1 MNHVKPLL
9 FVKSIQQ
16 NGAKKEG
23 MKTKFNKLKEIDK
36 SNNPFKVPE
45 NYFAQFNEDI
55 INRLPEKE
63 FYAPKQ
69 VPLWDKVKPWIYL
82 AAMFVGM
89 YFTINFILK
98 RSENSVTIPQTI
110 VSEQLSTVKPGNEN
124 YWSTVNMSEEEFY
137 KFLEERLVDE
147 VYFDYMYNQYY
158 LN

>member
-1 MNHVKPLL
+1 
-9 FVKSIQQ
+9 
-16 NGAKKEG
+16 

-45 NYFAQFNEDI
+45 NYFTQFNEDI

-89 YFTINFILK
+89 YLTINFILK

-137 KFLEERLVDE
+137 QFLEEQLVDE

>member
-1 MNHVKPLL
+1 
-9 FVKSIQQ
+9 
-16 NGAKKEG
+16 

-137 KFLEERLVDE
+137 QFLEEQLVDE

>member
-1 MNHVKPLL
+1 
-9 FVKSIQQ
+9 
-16 NGAKKEG
+16 

-36 SNNPFKVPE
+36 SNNPFKVPK
-45 NYFAQFNEDI
+45 NYFTQFNEDI

-137 KFLEERLVDE
+137 QFLEEQLVDE

>member
-1 MNHVKPLL
+1 
-9 FVKSIQQ
+9 
-16 NGAKKEG
+16 

-45 NYFAQFNEDI
+45 NYFTQFNEDI

-137 KFLEERLVDE
+137 QFLEEQLVDE

>member
-1 MNHVKPLL
+1 
-9 FVKSIQQ
+9 
-16 NGAKKEG
+16 

-45 NYFAQFNEDI
+45 NYFTQFNEDI

-63 FYAPKQ
+63 FYAPKH

-137 KFLEERLVDE
+137 QFLEEQLVDE

>member
-1 MNHVKPLL
+1 
-9 FVKSIQQ
+9 
-16 NGAKKEG
+16 

-45 NYFAQFNEDI
+45 NYFTQFNEDI

-137 KFLEERLVDE
+137 KFLEEQLVDE

>member
-1 MNHVKPLL
+1 
-9 FVKSIQQ
+9 
-16 NGAKKEG
+16 

-45 NYFAQFNEDI
+45 NYFTQFNEDI

-137 KFLEERLVDE
+137 QFLEEQLVDE
-147 VYFDYMYNQYY
+147 VYFDYMSNQYY

>member
-1 MNHVKPLL
+1 
-9 FVKSIQQ
+9 
-16 NGAKKEG
+16 

-98 RSENSVTIPQTI
+98 GVKTQSLYLRPLYLSNYR
-110 VSEQLSTVKPGNEN
+110 QLNPAMKI
-124 YWSTVNMSEEEFY
+124 
-137 KFLEERLVDE
+137 
-147 VYFDYMYNQYY
+147 
-158 LN
+158 